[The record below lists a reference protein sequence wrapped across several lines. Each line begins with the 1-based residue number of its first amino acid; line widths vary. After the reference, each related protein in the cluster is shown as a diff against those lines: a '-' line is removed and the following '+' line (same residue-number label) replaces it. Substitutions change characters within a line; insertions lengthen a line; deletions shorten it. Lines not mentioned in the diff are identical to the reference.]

1 MIGKSIRILA
11 IGKLKTKY
19 WKEACEYYVKMI
31 SKWQEIEILELKDSD
46 ASLPMNVRI
55 EQEAERILNQI
66 GTRDYLIA
74 LGENGETPNSKAFAK
89 WLESM
94 EMSPEKPTFIIGGP
108 FGLSEKILARSKK
121 ILSLSK
127 MTWPHEL
134 ARVLLLEQ
142 IFRACCIRFNFPY
155 HH

>member
-1 MIGKSIRILA
+1 MA
-11 IGKLKTKY
+11 VGKLRIKY
-19 WKEACEYYVKMI
+19 WKEASEHYVKMI
-31 SKWQEIEILELKDSD
+31 SRWREIEIVELKDAD
-46 ASLPMNVRI
+46 ASMPPDARV
-55 EQEAERILNQI
+55 EQEAERIEARI
-66 GTRDYLIA
+66 GGRDYTVA
-74 LGENGETPNSKAFAK
+74 LGENGDNPNSPAFAK
-89 WLESM
+89 WLESL

-108 FGLSEKILARSKK
+108 YGLSERILSKSKK